1 VEPSLIVEGLKAG
14 YKLQTIG
21 SSEEV
26 GVYVDAVSGVSFTLY
41 RNEVFGIAGE
51 SGCGKSTLI
60 KAVYGYYEPSLVLRG
75 GSARIYGAKGEEF
88 DTTRMDR
95 GLLEKRVWWKHMSY
109 IPQSS
114 MNVLNPTMRIR
125 DHFAEILRIH
135 VGMKKGEAYQE
146 ARKYLEEVGLPV
158 DALSAFPHQLSGGMR
173 QRVVIALA
181 ILLEPS
187 LILADEPSSALD
199 VINQKVALT
208 LLREKQEALKNTL
221 VIVSHD
227 MGVHGVL
234 THRMAI
240 MYAGKIVEIGRTAD
254 IFWKP
259 LHPYTKALIESLP
272 RLGDKSKRVG
282 LSGSPP
288 DLKKPPDG
296 CRFHPRCP
304 YAMLICS
311 RAEPSLRE
319 IKEGHY
325 TACWLYSE
333 AVGEPR

>member
-1 VEPSLIVEGLKAG
+1 MEPSLIIENLKAG
-14 YKLQTIG
+14 YTLQMIG
-21 SSEEV
+21 ASE
-26 GVYVDAVSGVSFTLY
+26 GIGAYIDAVSSVSFTLY

-60 KAVYGYYEPSLVLRG
+60 KAVYGYYEPSLVLKD
-75 GSARIYGAKGEEF
+75 GSVRLYGMKGEEF
-88 DTTRMDR
+88 DMTKMDR
-95 GLLEKRVWWKHMSY
+95 RQLERYVWWRHISY

-125 DHFAEILRIH
+125 DHFAEIFRVH
-135 VGMKKGEAYQE
+135 VGMKKDDAYRE

-199 VINQKVALT
+199 VINQKVVLT

-240 MYAGKIVEIGRTAD
+240 MYAGKVVEVGRTTD

-272 RLGDKSKRVG
+272 RLGDKSKRMG
-282 LSGSPP
+282 LGGSPP

-304 YAMLICS
+304 YAMLRCS
-311 RAEPSLRE
+311 RVEPYLSE
-319 IKEGHY
+319 IKRGHY

-333 AVGEPR
+333 AIGET